1 MVRDSS
7 AADPD
12 AIQIMLQD
20 LMRHIMQLQA
30 RRAAETAVCV
40 NESSTRMESSS
51 RERQRQQLVRQMRD
65 AEGNVAGIREQ
76 LHQSLNTVAS
86 HVSLGPQTLHR
97 ESTRLDGLLVTG
109 NRRFDASPS
118 GRSDGQAP

>member
-1 MVRDSS
+1 MSMIRDSS

-30 RRAAETAVCV
+30 RRTADYTPNRDEPVRID
-40 NESSTRMESSS
+40 TSS
-51 RERQRQQLVRQMRD
+51 RERHRQLTRQLREAD
-65 AEGNVAGIREQ
+65 AAGIREQ
-76 LHQSLNTVAS
+76 LHASLNTVAS

-97 ESTRLDGLLVTG
+97 ESTRLDGLVS
-109 NRRFDASPS
+109 NVRRFDTSPI
-118 GRSDGQAP
+118 RPE